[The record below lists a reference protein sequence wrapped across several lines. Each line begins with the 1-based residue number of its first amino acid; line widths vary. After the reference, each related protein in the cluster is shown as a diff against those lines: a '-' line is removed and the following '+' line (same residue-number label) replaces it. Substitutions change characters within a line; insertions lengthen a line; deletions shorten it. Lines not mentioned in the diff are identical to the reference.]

1 MYGLHSGTELV
12 AGRAPKI
19 GVERTHGL
27 PHPGLRDSGT
37 SVPPGEKAVPRRV
50 ASDPLD
56 DFDTNFLMGD
66 NDGGSDFFK

>member
-1 MYGLHSGTELV
+1 MACPTRDC
-12 AGRAPKI
+12 ATP
-19 GVERTHGL
+19 ER
-27 PHPGLRDSGT
+27 
-37 SVPPGEKAVPRRV
+37 SVLPGEKAVPRRV